1 MSCGGTGTCG
11 CGSRATPASGAPAL
25 PAASING
32 IALHAPGEVLDDE
45 ALRERAWAELLRQ
58 EAVRRGLLPAVRTLE
73 MPALD
78 EAQQQVIHAMLEAD
92 VPLAQPSDDE
102 ARRYYEGHGSRFV
115 QGARAR
121 LRHILFAVTD
131 GVDVEK
137 LAVRAEQALLELTHR
152 DAAPGRFAAL
162 ARELSNCPSGAD
174 GGELGWV
181 APHEVAPELAHAL
194 FHAEGTALALG
205 LKQRLVHSR
214 YGLHIV
220 DLLERDAG
228 RLQPY
233 EQAREG
239 IAMLLAQQSRARGL
253 HQYIRLLAGR
263 ALVEGVDLEA
273 ADSPLVQ

>member
-11 CGSRATPASGAPAL
+11 CGSRATNRPATPV
-25 PAASING
+25 ASING
-32 IALHAPGEVLDDE
+32 IALHAPGEDLTDE
-45 ALRERAWAELLRQ
+45 DLRERAWAELLRQ
-58 EAVRRGLLPAVRTLE
+58 EAVRRGLLPRAATLE
-73 MPALD
+73 MPMLD
-78 EAQQQVIHAMLEAD
+78 DAQQQVIHAMLEAD
-92 VPLAQPSDDE
+92 VPQPVPNEDE
-102 ARRYYEGHGSRFV
+102 ARRYYDGHASRFV
-115 QGARAR
+115 QGARVR

-137 LAVRAEQALLELTHR
+137 LAVRAEQALLELTHK

-181 APHEVAPELAHAL
+181 AAQEIAPELAHAL
-194 FHAEGTALALG
+194 FHAEGAALASG

-220 DLLERDAG
+220 DVQERDAG

-233 EQAREG
+233 AQAREG